1 MGKIIRVTPE
11 ELGKAAVQLREY
23 ANEYNSLRE
32 KMLSEVSNLA
42 SKWQGEDNLAFTK
55 KIEGA
60 IQSLQAMIDALNKEA
75 ENLDLEKTN
84 YQAQQQ
90 AVIDGL
96 R

>member
-1 MGKIIRVTPE
+1 MGKSFVVNPV
-11 ELGKAAVQLREY
+11 ELGKAAVQLREH
-23 ANEYNSLRE
+23 ANDYNALRE
-32 KMLSEVSNLA
+32 KMMAEVSNLS

-60 IQSLQAMIDALNKEA
+60 ILSLQAMIDALNRAA
-75 ENLDLEKTN
+75 ENIDLEKAN
-84 YQAQQQ
+84 YLAQQQ

>member
-1 MGKIIRVTPE
+1 MGKSIRVTPE
-11 ELGKAAVQLREY
+11 ELGKAAVQLREH
-23 ANEYNSLRE
+23 ANDYNALRE
-32 KMLSEVSNLA
+32 KMMAEVSNLS

-60 IQSLQAMIDALNKEA
+60 ILSLQAMIDALNRAA
-75 ENLDLEKTN
+75 ENIDLEKAN
-84 YQAQQQ
+84 YLAQQQ

>member
-32 KMLSEVSNLA
+32 KMLGEVTNLS

-60 IQSLQAMIDALNKEA
+60 IQNLQAMIEALNKEA
-75 ENLDLEKTN
+75 ESLDLEKAN

>member
-11 ELGKAAVQLREY
+11 ELGKTATQLREY

-32 KMLSEVSNLA
+32 KMLAEVNNLS

-55 KIEGA
+55 KIEAA

-75 ENLDLEKTN
+75 DNIDLEKAN

>member
-11 ELGKAAVQLREY
+11 ELGKAAVQLREF

-32 KMLSEVSNLA
+32 KMMAEVTNLS

-60 IQSLQAMIDALNKEA
+60 IQNLQAMIDALNKEA
-75 ENLDLEKTN
+75 ENLDLEKAN